1 MNRWVI
7 CVLLGVCKAVM
18 LIMSHA
24 CYELMIPKNDLFSF
38 LFFSFFHL
46 LLYKD
51 CYINFIF
58 HFISKENKND

>member
-38 LFFSFFHL
+38 LFFSFLF
-46 LLYKD
+46 
-51 CYINFIF
+51 FIF
-58 HFISKENKND
+58 YYTKIVI